1 MTYKSIF
8 TVWNGLEG
16 NRAAFQAALQLARQF
31 DAHLNVLCLGYDRFQ
46 PAFGYVDISP
56 IMVNDSIADA
66 RKQAEDLEREVKGIL
81 EIEDVKWSV
90 ETRIAQSA
98 GLSHVIGD
106 AARFSDLVVLPQP
119 YDNDG
124 DENLVRIVE
133 AALFETNIP
142 VLVHPTAGVESI
154 GKRIVIAWNESNE
167 ALTAIRA
174 ALPFIQA
181 ADKVEVV
188 IIGPARHDSD
198 RADPGVAISTMLAR
212 YGANVEVTVLPQSV
226 PKISDILNRH
236 ILETGAD
243 LLVMGA
249 YGHSRFRERI
259 LGGATRNALES
270 AAVPVLMSR

>member
-8 TVWNGLEG
+8 TVWDGREG
-16 NRAAFQAALQLARQF
+16 SRATFQAALQLARQY

-66 RKQAEDLEREVKGIL
+66 RKQAEDLEREAKGIL
-81 EIEDVKWSV
+81 EIEDVKWSI
-90 ETRIAQSA
+90 ETVIARVA
-98 GLSHVIGD
+98 VSHVIGD

-133 AALFETNIP
+133 AGLFEANIP

-212 YGANVEVTVLPQSV
+212 YGANVDVTVLPQSV

-249 YGHSRFRERI
+249 YGHSRFRENI
-259 LGGATRNALES
+259 LGGATRNTLES

>member
-8 TVWNGLEG
+8 TVWDGRESS
-16 NRAAFQAALQLARQF
+16 RAAFQAALQLVRKY

-56 IMVNDSIADA
+56 IMVNDSIVDA
-66 RKQAEDLEREVKGIL
+66 RNQAEELEQEVKAIL
-81 EIEDVKWSV
+81 EIEDVNWSV
-90 ETRIAQSA
+90 ETGIAQLA

-124 DENLVRIVE
+124 DEKLARIVE
-133 AALFETNIP
+133 AALFEANIP
-142 VLVHPTAGVESI
+142 VFIHPTDTVESF

-188 IIGPARHDSD
+188 IIAPARHDSD
-198 RADPGVAISTMLAR
+198 RADPGAAISTMLAR
-212 YGANVEVTVLPQSV
+212 YGANVDVTVLPRSV

-243 LLVMGA
+243 MLVMGA
-249 YGHSRFRERI
+249 YGHSRFRESI